1 MKLFYQ
7 LMLGFLLIIFSS
19 LTIIG
24 YSSTNYYTEQAYNQS
39 YDRLEGYADSLEQVV
54 LSQKNPA
61 EDELDAAFLDK
72 LQIVMQGED
81 TTLRIFNRDNHLVYP
96 HSPMQWK
103 LPKDYFNKLKKGKT
117 IRIKNDHKNAQLAFS
132 DHEAYTSVLVPW
144 FDKGKLIGV
153 IWIGSR
159 VQNVEE
165 VIIHERRNLLT
176 ALLITAIIAIVLSFM
191 ISYFISLRL
200 RRLSQATKK
209 IAQGNFNVHLSNHDV
224 DELDE
229 LAQDFNSM
237 AFSLKRANDE
247 VQAQEKR
254 RDEFMADVAHE
265 MRTPL
270 TTINGL
276 IEGLKYNAI
285 PTDSVPQS
293 LDLMQSETK
302 RLIRL
307 VNENLDYEKIR
318 NNQIKLYKTEFNAY
332 PTLRNLLTQMNQKA
346 KDKNDKLKLVS
357 PKKLPIYAD
366 KDRFT
371 QILVNLVQNAL
382 QFTENGKITIS
393 GKRIEHG
400 TQIEVKD
407 TGIGMDEK
415 QKKYIFERFYKA
427 DPSRAKLGSG
437 ESGLGLSI
445 VMSLI
450 KQHGGEIAV
459 ESKPGE
465 GATFIVTFYDK
476 GYKKNKDKQKN

>member
-1 MKLFYQ
+1 MKLKLFYQ

-24 YSSTNYYTEQAYNQS
+24 YSSASFYTEQAYNQS
-39 YDRLEGYADSLEQVV
+39 YQRLEGYADSLEQLV
-54 LSQKNPA
+54 LSQKDPD
-61 EDELDAAFLDK
+61 DELNAVFLDK

-81 TTLRIFNRDNHLVYP
+81 TTLKIFNKDNHLIYP

-103 LPKDYFNKLKKGKT
+103 LPKDYFNKLKKGKI
-117 IRIKNDHKNAQLAFS
+117 IRIKNDHQNAQLTFS

-176 ALLITAIIAIVLSFM
+176 ALLITATIAIILSFI
-191 ISYFISLRL
+191 ISYFISQRI

-209 IAQGNFNVHLSNHDV
+209 VAQGNFDVQLSHH
-224 DELDE
+224 ELDE
-229 LAQDFNSM
+229 LDDLARDFNSM
-237 AFSLKRANDE
+237 VYSLKRANDE

-254 RDEFMADVAHE
+254 RDEFMADAAHE

-276 IEGLKYNAI
+276 IEGLKYDAI
-285 PTDSVPQS
+285 PANSVPQS

-318 NNQIKLYKTEFNAY
+318 SNQIKLYKTEFNAY

-346 KDKNDKLKLVS
+346 KTKHDKLKLVA

-382 QFTENGKITIS
+382 QFTENGKIIIS

-400 TQIEVKD
+400 AQISISD

-415 QKKYIFERFYKA
+415 QKKFIFDRFYKA

-437 ESGLGLSI
+437 ESGLGLAI

-450 KQHGGEIAV
+450 KQHGGKIEV
-459 ESKPGE
+459 ESKPGK
-465 GATFIVTFYDK
+465 GSTFIVTLYDK
-476 GYKKNKDKQKN
+476 GYEKNK